1 MRGQIF
7 VSAKPSMVPMGMG
20 EERATALR
28 RTGYRYPIS
37 GTMPIPDTLSLH
49 ITVSVARDLAEA
61 TKARRTH
68 YSTSIEGNSLSLG
81 QVEEV
86 IKGKA
91 HGARPSAEQEV
102 INYWNALTFLDSSA
116 DGGRDRSEELINE
129 AARDHHAQGQ

>member
-1 MRGQIF
+1 MSVYEPTF
-7 VSAKPSMVPMGMG
+7 VYTDAMVNDMLTI
-20 EERATALR
+20 ERCCAQLELLPLTHA
-28 RTGYRYPIS
+28 S
-37 GTMPIPDTLSLH
+37 
-49 ITVSVARDLAEA
+49 ARDLAEA

-68 YSTSIEGNSLSLG
+68 YSTSIEGNALLLG